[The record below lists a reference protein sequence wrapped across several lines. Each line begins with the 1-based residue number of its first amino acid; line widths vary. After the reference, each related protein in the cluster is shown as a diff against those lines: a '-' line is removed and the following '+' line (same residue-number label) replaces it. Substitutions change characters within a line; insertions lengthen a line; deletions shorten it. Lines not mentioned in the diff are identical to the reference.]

1 MTHTLETTGIARV
14 VARALRLN
22 EDLTE
27 AIGLGHDMG
36 HPAFGHAGEA
46 ALDALIDGGFRHNEQ
61 SARIAAK
68 LNLTHEVVDGILT
81 HTGPQEPQTLEGK
94 VVRIVDRVAY
104 INHDIDDAIRYGI
117 LEEGDLPVDEIS
129 ILGPTGGSRI
139 DTLVHDLVEQS
150 EKSGDIVQSDEI
162 GAAMLS
168 LRAFMFERVYLG
180 PETRPEHVRAH
191 ATIECIVGEL
201 RRRGDTSD
209 QIVEFV
215 AGMTDRF
222 ALSYAASIE

>member
-1 MTHTLETTGIARV
+1 
-14 VARALRLN
+14 
-22 EDLTE
+22 
-27 AIGLGHDMG
+27 
-36 HPAFGHAGEA
+36 
-46 ALDALIDGGFRHNEQ
+46 
-61 SARIAAK
+61 
-68 LNLTHEVVDGILT
+68 
-81 HTGPQEPQTLEGK
+81 
-94 VVRIVDRVAY
+94 VRIVDRVAY

-191 ATIECIVGEL
+191 ATIERIVGEL

-222 ALSYAASIE
+222 ALSYAASVE